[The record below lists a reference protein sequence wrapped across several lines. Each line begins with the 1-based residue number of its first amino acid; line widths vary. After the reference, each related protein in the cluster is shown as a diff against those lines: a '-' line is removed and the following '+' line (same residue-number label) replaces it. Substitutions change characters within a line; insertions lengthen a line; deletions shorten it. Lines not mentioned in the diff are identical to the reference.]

1 MVGYISYMQHHKQS
15 MQTRQDNFSESDIL
29 CVALKGLKDLTDYFY
44 YIKFNYECI
53 PFAGLS
59 VKSHQDS
66 VGSLEP

>member
-1 MVGYISYMQHHKQS
+1 VRS
-15 MQTRQDNFSESDIL
+15 MER
-29 CVALKGLKDLTDYFY
+29 VKDLTDYFY

-53 PFAGLS
+53 PYAGLS